1 MGEHTPQAVTGKV
14 TPLRANDASKKDTP
28 LGSRLVLAST
38 FLTGAAA
45 VAVVAHRTGRV
56 PERIPPGDLVL
67 LGVATHKASRI
78 ISKEK
83 VTGFLRAP
91 FTTCEEAENNAEVSE
106 KPRGRGLRKAIGE
119 LLTCPFCIG
128 MWVAGGAVATYLF
141 APRAARLG
149 SSVLAVL
156 SVSDYLQYAWTAAD
170 QATED

>member
-1 MGEHTPQAVTGKV
+1 MTMGEHTPRAVTGKV
-14 TPLRANDASKKDTP
+14 TPLRTDEGKATAM
-28 LGSRLVLAST
+28 GGRLVLTAT

-45 VAVVAHRTGRV
+45 VAAVAHRSGRV
-56 PERIPPGDLVL
+56 PERIPTGDLVL

-91 FTTCEEAENNAEVSE
+91 FTTCAEAEDNAEVPE
-106 KPRGRGLRKAIGE
+106 KPRGRGVRRAIGE

-128 MWVAGGAVATYLF
+128 MWIAGGAVATYLF